1 MVYHEGVKKDIS
13 VPPSNMSQMTFS
25 QDVPEGLKQE
35 VANVVANTYGKYIKG
50 LKIES
55 YRMCW

>member
-1 MVYHEGVKKDIS
+1 M
-13 VPPSNMSQMTFS
+13 PPTAESKQSFS

-35 VANVVANTYGKYIKG
+35 VGNVVKNILGNHIKE